1 MRRLQIRFIF
11 LLALLAAPL
20 SVVAQDKGETSK
32 APVVPWGG
40 MTLDERPLPKTAA
53 EAKALL
59 AKARKERDRLDAKD
73 PLRAPLDRQVKAL
86 ENLAATLEA
95 LEGLEARK
103 EELARQRE
111 RLAKKKAALE
121 KKLKGPPDPAPLRVT
136 ESMLLDARSK
146 SEAARAELDRAQG
159 AYLRAQTQMS
169 GLGAAIEAS
178 QAAVDAAAKS
188 LQEAEAAYSAKTT
201 AAGVDA
207 AELAV
212 LAEDVYAKR
221 LDHHRLQM
229 EWTLKNRQRDLTLP
243 DLEVQVAALQ
253 KDAAD
258 AQAKLAA
265 RWVATLETVDRK
277 VREEALARALE
288 NRDKVAAWIREV
300 PDFER
305 PYFEARVRLLDLE
318 AEAARARLKL
328 ADWTKETGPEGDVG
342 LAQAATEFQAQLIE
356 EQKREP
362 EASVFPEEADALRR
376 ELDRTKNAEFVFRAA
391 RKDLREQLSWAR
403 RRLHGAGDVDEGVL
417 SALDEA
423 FETWKKRTDNG
434 RLSPRRPRWGEPP
447 PVDEAAWQSLRD
459 ELSQVVRLRRENLVK
474 LQDTLTPEL
483 SRLRKLQEQAESNR
497 LAIARRLLWS
507 REASHI
513 SMDSL
518 EEAIDDAGSAVDAL
532 DEIPGRVWR
541 RLKAFVVDPT
551 RRNRVIWGGIALLAL
566 ILGLILVHRKMP
578 QTIDFLEHQKGRL
591 GFGSFLALVLRR
603 TDFSLMI
610 ALVFVGLPWALGLT
624 RDVVGVMAAL
634 FLSPFLYRLGRVIL
648 DVLLVDRE
656 GDPRFIQVDD
666 DLARILEKSG
676 KTLLNLAVVFVP
688 VGALLEAAGYDGKNP
703 GFVELW
709 WLVYKVVS
717 QLVVLFTVF
726 RPVVIRRLIR
736 GDNVVA
742 TSFRNW
748 ILLGYPLI
756 LGAFLFVFVLG
767 SLRYRVAESFFAVLF
782 AKTLA
787 ALLAGYVLY
796 RFLLRRFFKAKDLNR
811 KLNPDDFEKKE
822 AFQDEGRKLFLDRL
836 LRLTLRVVVF
846 GLVFFFLYRA
856 WSSLGFDWLRVPLS
870 SDGEGLTPLGI
881 LRALLAILVTVV
893 VVRTLR
899 QYLTFFVAPRMK
911 LDQGLSY
918 TMVTLS
924 SYLVIA
930 IGLIIALRTLRVRGE
945 QIAVVMSALMIGVG
959 FGLQSIVKNFVS
971 GLILLVERPVQVGDR
986 IEVGDKSGVVEKIT
1000 LRATSVMTWDGV
1012 GIVIPN
1018 EEMIGS
1024 KLVNQSLGRPRLR
1037 ASLLFG
1043 VSYSADVQRVRTLVN
1058 EVVSSHGLVLKR
1070 PSPEVFFIGFGDN
1083 SLDFRVVYWTAIGT
1097 HRGRVA
1103 SDLRFAIDAGFRR
1116 EGIEIPFPQRD
1127 LHLRSVDDVAAQT
1140 MRGAGGPENDE
1151 KDPAVREEGVE

>member
-1 MRRLQIRFIF
+1 MSSRNNVPRIQFRFLI
-11 LLALLAAPL
+11 LLAALCAP
-20 SVVAQDKGETSK
+20 STMVAQGEEETAK
-32 APVVPWGG
+32 APAAPWGG
-40 MTLDERPLPKTAA
+40 VALDERPLPKTAA

-59 AKARKERDRLDAKD
+59 AKARKERDRLAADS
-73 PLRAPLDRQVKAL
+73 PLRPPLERQIKAL
-86 ENLAATLEA
+86 ENLAATLES
-95 LEGLEARK
+95 LESLEARK
-103 EELARQRE
+103 ADLAGQRE
-111 RLAKKKAALE
+111 RLTREKAALE
-121 KKLKGPPDPAPLRVT
+121 KQLKGPPDVPPTRVT

-146 SEAARAELDRAQG
+146 SEAARADLDRAQG

-178 QAAVDAAAKS
+178 QSALDAAAKS
-188 LQEAEAAYSAKTT
+188 LQEAEAAYSAKTA

-207 AELAV
+207 AELTV
-212 LAEDVYAKR
+212 LAEDLYARR

-243 DLEVQVAALQ
+243 DLEVQVAGLQ
-253 KDAAD
+253 KDVAD
-258 AQAKLAA
+258 IRAKLAA
-265 RWVATLETVDRK
+265 RWVAALESVDRK
-277 VREEALARALE
+277 VRQQALKRALE
-288 NRDKVAAWIREV
+288 NRDKVAAWIRSV

-328 ADWTKETGPEGDVG
+328 ADWSKETGPEGDVG

-362 EASVFPEEADALRR
+362 EASVFPEEADELRR
-376 ELDRTKNAEFVFRAA
+376 ELEKAKEAEKVFRTA
-391 RKDLREQLSWAR
+391 RKELREQLSWAR
-403 RRLHGAGDVDEGVL
+403 RRLHASGDVDEGVL
-417 SALDEA
+417 GALEEA
-423 FETWKKRTDNG
+423 FQRWKERTDDG

-447 PVDEAAWQSLRD
+447 PVDDVAWESLRA
-459 ELSQVVRLRRENLVK
+459 ELSQVVRQRRENLVK

-483 SRLRKLQEQAESNR
+483 SRLRKLQDQAESNR

-507 REASHI
+507 RDASHI

-518 EEAIDDAGSAVDAL
+518 EEAVDDAGSAVDSL
-532 DEIPGRVWR
+532 DEIPTRAWA
-541 RLKAFVVDPT
+541 RLKAFVLDPA
-551 RRNRVIWGGIALLAL
+551 RRGRVIWGGFALLAL
-566 ILGLILVHRKMP
+566 LLGLVLVHRRMP
-578 QTIDFLEHQKGRL
+578 QTIDFLEHQEGRL
-591 GFGSFLALVLRR
+591 GLGSFLALVLRR

-688 VGALLEAAGYDGKNP
+688 VGVLLEAAGYDEKNP

-717 QLVVLFTVF
+717 QLVLLFTVF
-726 RPVVIRRLIR
+726 RPVVVRRLIR

-767 SLRYRVAESFFAVLF
+767 SLRYKVAESFFAILF

-796 RFLLRRFFKAKDLNR
+796 RFLLRRFFKGKDLSR
-811 KLNPDDFEKKE
+811 KLNPDDFEKKDD
-822 AFQDEGRKLFLDRL
+822 FQEEGRKLFLDRL

-846 GLVFFFLYRA
+846 GMVFFFLYRA
-856 WSSLGFDWLRVPLS
+856 WSPLGFDWLRQPLS
-870 SDGEGLTPLGI
+870 SDAEGLTPLGI
-881 LRALLAILVTVV
+881 LRAVIAIVVTVV

-924 SYLVIA
+924 SYLVVA
-930 IGLIIALRTLRVRGE
+930 VGLIIALRTLRVRGE

-1037 ASLLFG
+1037 ANLLFG
-1043 VSYSADVQRVRTLVN
+1043 VSYSADVQKVRALVN
-1058 EVVSSHGLVLKR
+1058 ELVSSHGLVLKR

-1103 SDLRFAIDAGFRR
+1103 SDLRFAIEAGFRR

-1127 LHLRSVDDVAAQT
+1127 LHLRSVDDDAART
-1140 MRGAGGPENDE
+1140 MRGEPGAQS
-1151 KDPAVREEGVE
+1151 EEGAE